1 MNHHLPTKIPKGPVV
16 ALALTSS
23 VTLYAIFYSHY
34 SQVSEKEVMRAGVA
48 RDKERLRLNR
58 KKKKER
64 MLIDDER
71 LGEK

>member
-1 MNHHLPTKIPKGPVV
+1 MNLLPTKIPKGPVV